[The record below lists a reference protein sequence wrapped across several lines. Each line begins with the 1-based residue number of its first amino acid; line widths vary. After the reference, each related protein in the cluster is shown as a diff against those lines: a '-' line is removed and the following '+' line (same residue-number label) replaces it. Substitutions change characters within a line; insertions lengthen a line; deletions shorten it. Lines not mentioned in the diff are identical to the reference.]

1 MKRFIPLMIIIA
13 VLTVLLYAG
22 LQLRSELDFQ
32 TSMGSMAEIQASLQ
46 SLRAAVIRLGWIA
59 PLAFILMVTF
69 RYFLL
74 LSSGL
79 VLTVGGLVFGAVQ
92 GTLLGFIGILLSGLF
107 HFYVGRYGGRDLVE
121 RFFGH
126 RLDKFKNQIET
137 AGPWVVGAC
146 VAHPAGSM
154 GLVQTAAGMSTIQFP
169 KFFLA
174 VTLTAPIRAGCYAFL
189 GATIVE
195 MEVWVMVLAG
205 VIIAVLGALPVL
217 HPIVQEKL
225 FGRRFFSLRRLEA
238 FSATLKGEG
247 GDGRL

>member
-1 MKRFIPLMIIIA
+1 MKRTIPLLIVTV
-13 VLTVLLYAG
+13 VLAVLLYAG

-32 TSMGSMAEIQASLQ
+32 TSMGSLAEIQASLQ
-46 SLRAAVIRLGWIA
+46 SLRAAVMRLGWIA

-92 GTLLGFIGILLSGLF
+92 GTLLGFIGILLSSLF
-107 HFYVGRYGGRDLVE
+107 HFYVGRYGGRDLVN

-126 RLDKFKNQIET
+126 KLDKYKDQIET
-137 AGPWVVGAC
+137 AGPWIVGAC

-154 GLVQTAAGMSTIQFP
+154 GLVQTAAGMSTIEFK
-169 KFFLA
+169 KFFIAIL
-174 VTLTAPIRAGCYAFL
+174 LTAPIRSGCYAFL

-195 MEVWVMVLAG
+195 MEPWVMVLAG
-205 VIIAVLGALPVL
+205 AIIAVLGALPVL
-217 HPIVQEKL
+217 HPAVQEKL

-238 FSATLKGEG
+238 FSEALKGER

>member
-1 MKRFIPLMIIIA
+1 MKRTIPLLIVVV
-13 VLTVLLYAG
+13 VLVVLLYAG

-46 SLRAAVIRLGWIA
+46 SLRTAVIRLGWIA

-92 GTLLGFIGILLSGLF
+92 GTLLGFIGILSSSLF
-107 HFYVGRYGGRDLVE
+107 HFYVGRYGGRDLVV
-121 RFFGH
+121 RFFGDK
-126 RLDKFKNQIET
+126 LDKYKEQIET

-154 GLVQTAAGMSTIQFP
+154 GIIQTAAGLSTIP
-169 KFFLA
+169 LLKL
-174 VTLTAPIRAGCYAFL
+174 LSWLLCLL
-189 GATIVE
+189 GGNHCRNGTVGN
-195 MEVWVMVLAG
+195 G
-205 VIIAVLGALPVL
+205 V
-217 HPIVQEKL
+217 
-225 FGRRFFSLRRLEA
+225 GRRHHCCVGSPACTSPGRTGEAIWQEIFFAAPS
-238 FSATLKGEG
+238 
-247 GDGRL
+247 

>member
-1 MKRFIPLMIIIA
+1 MKRFIPLILILVVLA
-13 VLTVLLYAG
+13 VLLTVG
-22 LQLRSELDFQ
+22 LEMRSELNFQ

-46 SLRAAVIRLGWIA
+46 SLRAAVVRLGWIA

-92 GTLLGFIGILLSGLF
+92 GTLLGFVGILFSSLF

-126 RLDKFKNQIET
+126 KLDKFKNKIET
-137 AGPWVVGAC
+137 AGPWVVGAM
-146 VAHPAGSM
+146 VVHPAGSM
-154 GLVQTAAGMSTIQFP
+154 GIVQTAAGLSTMPFP
-169 KFFLA
+169 KFFFAIVLS
-174 VTLTAPIRAGCYAFL
+174 APVRAGCYAFL

-195 MEVWVMVLAG
+195 MDMRVMILAG
-205 VIIAVLGALPVL
+205 AIIAVLGALPVL
-217 HPIVQEKL
+217 HPTVQERI
-225 FGRRFFSLRRLEA
+225 FGRRFFSIRRLEA
-238 FSATLKGEG
+238 FSATLKGDG
-247 GDGRL
+247 GDGNV